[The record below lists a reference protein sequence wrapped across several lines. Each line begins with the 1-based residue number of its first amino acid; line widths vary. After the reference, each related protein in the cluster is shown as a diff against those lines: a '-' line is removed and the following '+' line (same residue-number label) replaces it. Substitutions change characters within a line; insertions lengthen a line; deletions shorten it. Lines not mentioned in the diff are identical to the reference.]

1 MSFYARKYS
10 HIVKDLLLQR
20 VDLTHK
26 TMIDN
31 GHGWR
36 LAAVIFY
43 LRSQGW
49 KIETTLDSR
58 RIGHYRLEAGW
69 SPGMLESNHP
79 LTGKVKEV
87 DNA

>member
-1 MSFYARKYS
+1 MSTYARKNA

-20 VDLTHK
+20 ADLTHK

-43 LRSQGW
+43 LRKQGW
-49 KIETTLDSR
+49 PIETIIDGR
-58 RIGHYRLEAGW
+58 RIGHYRLQAGW
-69 SPGMLESNHP
+69 SPEMLESGHP
-79 LTGKVKEV
+79 QAANLETAH
-87 DNA
+87 D